1 MSSPVRRITDKL
13 NRDHPEARRGRPNN
27 THEKV
32 RSLKLMVMKLQ
43 AELDKLGEVTLPD
56 IASGIDFYDE
66 VAHFESGLIKRA
78 MILMRGNQLKA
89 AKLLNLNATTLNAKV
104 KYYRI
109 KLGHHDDPAEERRDT
124 GG

>member
-1 MSSPVRRITDKL
+1 
-13 NRDHPEARRGRPNN
+13 
-27 THEKV
+27 
-32 RSLKLMVMKLQ
+32 MVMELQ
-43 AELDKLGEVTLPD
+43 KELDTLGEVALPD
-56 IASGIDFYDE
+56 LASGIDFYDE

-78 MILMRGNQLKA
+78 LILMEGNQLKA

-109 KLGHHDDPAEERRDT
+109 KLGHHDHPAEELRDT

>member
-13 NRDHPEARRGRPNN
+13 NGDHPEARRGRSNN
-27 THEKV
+27 THGKV

-43 AELDKLGEVTLPD
+43 EELDTLNEVVPID
-56 IASGIDFYDE
+56 IASGVDFYDE

-78 MILMRGNQLKA
+78 MILMGGNQVKA

-109 KLGHHDDPAEERRDT
+109 RLGHHDLPAEKCRDT